1 MKLTL
6 ALIFIASTA
15 SATPWT
21 IDRGDGVYEP
31 NPSCSSQQCHDT
43 GVPDKPPVSPNP
55 AEKSDAQ
62 PRATSQ
68 AWTGGCGWLVNTKKL
83 ITHTAFGHTDAEAK
97 RQCKARVQR
106 LQSTGKPVPVYS
118 GNATVFGGFE
128 KLGERQ

>member
-1 MKLTL
+1 M
-6 ALIFIASTA
+6 
-15 SATPWT
+15 
-21 IDRGDGVYEP
+21 
-31 NPSCSSQQCHDT
+31 
-43 GVPDKPPVSPNP
+43 PDKPPVSPNP